1 MPAWNAIDDRIPVMK
16 IVFVMVFVLLLATS
30 SSCFSDSETAE
41 DAAAEIGT
49 QTADSADRYEVE
61 VAEYEKAM
69 GKGHGLTPLQIHERM
84 QALQANPV
92 FKNRFLGILTLQ
104 TPSDAWII
112 LEIMYDVKPD
122 LMIEAGTFHGG
133 SATLWAII
141 LEHINPN
148 GRVITIDIRDERE
161 PRATSLPISKRKIDF
176 LLGSSTDSEIVAEI
190 GRRAKGKRVLVML
203 DSLHS
208 KDHVAAELD
217 AYAPMVPVGSYII
230 VQDTFGGPE
239 AAIHEFL
246 AENDSFV
253 ADRSRE
259 RYPDT
264 GSVYG
269 YLRRVKP

>member
-1 MPAWNAIDDRIPVMK
+1 
-16 IVFVMVFVLLLATS
+16 
-30 SSCFSDSETAE
+30 
-41 DAAAEIGT
+41 
-49 QTADSADRYEVE
+49 
-61 VAEYEKAM
+61 
-69 GKGHGLTPLQIHERM
+69 
-84 QALQANPV
+84 
-92 FKNRFLGILTLQ
+92 
-104 TPSDAWII
+104 
-112 LEIMYDVKPD
+112 
-122 LMIEAGTFHGG
+122 MIEAGTFHGG